1 MINLL
6 LKVFKKLLKK
16 SADFEKPEA
25 DMCLPKWL
33 FVLGLVAILAGLGG
47 IAFNIFYFNILWIV
61 IFSLALLLGMGAVL
75 CYANQKIYMLDN
87 YTFEYITFLGN
98 KKTYRF
104 YDIQS
109 IKKNTDSIT
118 LYVANDKVHIE
129 SCAIISQRLVEKIN
143 EILREKYNTTPRS

>member
-1 MINLL
+1 MFSFI
-6 LKVFKKLLKK
+6 LKILKKLLKK
-16 SADFEKPEA
+16 SADFERPEA

-33 FVLGLVAILAGLGG
+33 FALGLVAILGGLGG
-47 IAFNIFYFNILWIV
+47 IAFNIFYFDIIGIV
-61 IFSLALLLGMGAVL
+61 GSSLALILGMGAVL

-143 EILREKYNTTPRS
+143 EILREKYNNTPRI